1 MAKVTSSHWT
11 NQLVNHWF
19 SQLKLPFAR
28 GLHHF
33 QTQPY
38 FKTRVIFWHNICID
52 SPQIPRGTLL
62 EVPRSSLLPFQRLA
76 KRGWLG
82 NPEKSK
88 METSA
93 SAFLG
98 DFPAMFD
105 DTGGSKDHLKK
116 KSWTL
121 EKYWSFSNK
130 TYIYIK
136 EFSPTTSWLWITV
149 QKDLRNSQL
158 NPMKMVYLRTN
169 RQAMGLFKWKKKR
182 GN

>member
-1 MAKVTSSHWT
+1 
-11 NQLVNHWF
+11 
-19 SQLKLPFAR
+19 
-28 GLHHF
+28 
-33 QTQPY
+33 
-38 FKTRVIFWHNICID
+38 
-52 SPQIPRGTLL
+52 LL

-116 KSWTL
+116 KS
-121 EKYWSFSNK
+121 
-130 TYIYIK
+130 
-136 EFSPTTSWLWITV
+136 
-149 QKDLRNSQL
+149 
-158 NPMKMVYLRTN
+158 
-169 RQAMGLFKWKKKR
+169 
-182 GN
+182 